1 MVHIEFFQEPGSS
14 NFTLRT
20 TAWGS
25 ALSHGT
31 VTGADTCELLMVGGP
46 MTPLKITAS
55 SRVPNAPPCTAL
67 SAGWCK
73 FPCALLSAA
82 RVLRR
87 LWPRVLRRFLWPSAL
102 ADSLRLCWCHRLRL
116 PRAGVEA
123 VEPSRTRASARAAH
137 ASTAALRSAYL
148 GTQLEPDRVHYD
160 PALWQYLFH
169 AYSPMGLDLARL
181 VRRSRHL
188 VSVPASPLPRAQ
200 RFATYGKTRTY
211 VLLPV
216 QQASGVLIS
225 GFDFSSGFFFV
236 DRFANGRNKTNCE
249 EVSTTGCRKLKA
261 AGKAA
266 KCFICKPLLLQ
277 PE

>member
-1 MVHIEFFQEPGSS
+1 MARTVRPLTLTITLGTAALPALGDGTHSWTSSTHAGGDVVHIEFFQEPGSS

-87 LWPRVLRRFLWPSAL
+87 LWPRVLRRFLWPPP
-102 ADSLRLCWCHRLRL
+102 SLT
-116 PRAGVEA
+116 P
-123 VEPSRTRASARAAH
+123 
-137 ASTAALRSAYL
+137 
-148 GTQLEPDRVHYD
+148 
-160 PALWQYLFH
+160 
-169 AYSPMGLDLARL
+169 
-181 VRRSRHL
+181 
-188 VSVPASPLPRAQ
+188 
-200 RFATYGKTRTY
+200 
-211 VLLPV
+211 
-216 QQASGVLIS
+216 
-225 GFDFSSGFFFV
+225 
-236 DRFANGRNKTNCE
+236 
-249 EVSTTGCRKLKA
+249 
-261 AGKAA
+261 
-266 KCFICKPLLLQ
+266 
-277 PE
+277 